1 MVSLP
6 EWNLNQVII
15 YQLEVHKY
23 IGFKTLTMNCGQ
35 ATFKNART
43 IFFSKLGGTGSS
55 FRSGSKK
62 NSKTIL
68 GAARI
73 CLPLQVRR
81 GTLMSAERERTW
93 WNSRGCRWRPL
104 SLHPIA
110 FIYACRPDSTR
121 IVRMKTKER
130 GDVILDA
137 SSTGPPHPS
146 RHSRRGDKR
155 AVSRVDEQWMNVGRE
170 IWMSNLGG
178 MIWWA

>member
-93 WNSRGCRWRPL
+93 WNSRWMSLTPTL
-104 SLHPIA
+104 STSHSIHLCMQA
-110 FIYACRPDSTR
+110 RLNKDSTDED
-121 IVRMKTKER
+121 K
-130 GDVILDA
+130 GA
-137 SSTGPPHPS
+137 GW
-146 RHSRRGDKR
+146 RHSGCVIHWSTPSIQALEARG
-155 AVSRVDEQWMNVGRE
+155 
-170 IWMSNLGG
+170 
-178 MIWWA
+178 